1 MSDLIGYVKCY
12 DTLKREYVL
21 VPVDLEIETYIKRS
35 YWREDMQNRRY
46 AKRMM
51 SYEYLVTKQEEIE
64 EGKNE
69 LINGLIKQYEIER
82 LKEEITKLD
91 TRYREIIH
99 LIYYE
104 RLTLAAA
111 AKEMG
116 LSTSYMSRL
125 VKKINGILKENLE
138 KNDLDE

>member
-1 MSDLIGYVKCY
+1 MNDLIGYVKCY
-12 DTLKREYVL
+12 DTLKKEYVL

>member
-12 DTLKREYVL
+12 DTLKKEYVL